1 MRIVVSIK
9 EVEKLGT
16 PLRNST
22 LREIRKMKVEEQ
34 IKLMEELIL
43 MLKKGVKRRSVRELK
58 GLGREVWRGV
68 NVEEYIEGER
78 SSWNY

>member
-1 MRIVVSIK
+1 M
-9 EVEKLGT
+9 GT